1 METGRISEGADGSSG
16 PLSSGSANG
25 ESGQFRIDNSY
36 SVSGALK
43 PPLAGSKKGFF
54 PSFFQRLTGPEPA
67 CAKALKTGSETGLKI
82 VSKTALQGPKTTV
95 CMIRP
100 GSSVNRPAMTS
111 APVKV

>member
-16 PLSSGSANG
+16 SLSSGSDNG

-67 CAKALKTGSETGLKI
+67 RAKGLKTGLKI
-82 VSKTALQGPKTTV
+82 EPKNRV
-95 CMIRP
+95 E
-100 GSSVNRPAMTS
+100 NRPSGAEDDGVHDPPRQQREQ
-111 APVKV
+111 ARDH